1 MKKKIVCLA
10 LILAVVLCG
19 CGSSNSNTQDTS
31 QTDNTES
38 AVDNTAADS
47 DTVREVQSDKIV
59 EEYNNEEISFGGSEI
74 ICELPKGFV
83 PSDNEG
89 EYIPKDKKDLSSI
102 NQIIYDSSEDI
113 TQFTKEEYKNTID
126 SEFSETY
133 GMDIS
138 INVTQYDKIMID
150 GRPGLYIVYNYEF
163 RDQTYNTI
171 VVELYNGK
179 ESNIITF
186 LEAPGHNWMEKYAT
200 SAKTIRY
207 KDSLEN
213 GQ

>member
-10 LILAVVLCG
+10 LVIAVILCG
-19 CGSSNSNTQDTS
+19 CGSSNTTDTS
-31 QTDNTES
+31 QTDNTGS

-74 ICELPKGFV
+74 VCELPKGFV
-83 PSDNEG
+83 PSDYEG

-102 NQIIYDSSEDI
+102 NQILYDSDENI
-113 TQFTKEEYKNTID
+113 TLFTQEEYKSKID
-126 SEFSETY
+126 HEFSETY

-163 RDQTYNTI
+163 RDQTYNAI

-186 LEAPGHNWMEKYAT
+186 LEAPGHNWMEKFAD

>member
-10 LILAVVLCG
+10 LVIAVILCG
-19 CGSSNSNTQDTS
+19 CSSSNTPDTS
-31 QTDNTES
+31 QTDNTGS

-74 ICELPKGFV
+74 VCELPKGFV
-83 PSDNEG
+83 PSDYEG

-102 NQIIYDSSEDI
+102 NQILYDSDENI
-113 TQFTKEEYKNTID
+113 TLFTQEEYKNKID
-126 SEFSETY
+126 HEFSETY

-163 RDQTYNTI
+163 RDQTYNAI

-186 LEAPGHNWMEKYAT
+186 LEAPGHNWMEKFAD

>member
-1 MKKKIVCLA
+1 MTHVIHSIPPFFDKDSTVLNEPDILVGKGVVRRPDRVIIKEDKVSILDYKFGEKRKKHLYQV
-10 LILAVVLCG
+10 
-19 CGSSNSNTQDTS
+19 
-31 QTDNTES
+31 
-38 AVDNTAADS
+38 
-47 DTVREVQSDKIV
+47 
-59 EEYNNEEISFGGSEI
+59 
-74 ICELPKGFV
+74 
-83 PSDNEG
+83 
-89 EYIPKDKKDLSSI
+89 
-102 NQIIYDSSEDI
+102 
-113 TQFTKEEYKNTID
+113 EEYKNKID
-126 SEFSETY
+126 HEFSETY

-186 LEAPGHNWMEKYAT
+186 LEAPGHNWMEKYAE

>member
-10 LILAVVLCG
+10 LVIAVILCG
-19 CGSSNSNTQDTS
+19 CGSSNTPDTS
-31 QTDNTES
+31 QSDNTGS

-74 ICELPKGFV
+74 VCELPKGFV
-83 PSDNEG
+83 PSDYEG

-102 NQIIYDSSEDI
+102 NQILYDSDENI
-113 TQFTKEEYKNTID
+113 TLYTQEEYKNKID
-126 SEFSETY
+126 HEFSETY

-163 RDQTYNTI
+163 RDEVYNTI

-186 LEAPGHNWMEKYAT
+186 LEAPGRNWMEKYAE

>member
-1 MKKKIVCLA
+1 MKKRIVCLV
-10 LILAVVLCG
+10 LIAIMVLSG
-19 CGSSNSNTQDTS
+19 CGNSNVDTS

-38 AVDNTAADS
+38 AVDKTAADS
-47 DTVREVQSDKIV
+47 DTVIKEVKSDKIV
-59 EEYNNEEISFGGSEI
+59 EEYNESEYNFGGSEI
-74 ICELPKGFV
+74 VCELPKGFV
-83 PSDNEG
+83 PSDYEG

-102 NQIIYDSSEDI
+102 NQILYDSDEDI
-113 TQFTKEEYKNTID
+113 TKYTKEEYKNKID

-138 INVTQYDKIMID
+138 IDVTQYDRIMID
-150 GRPGLYIVYNYEF
+150 GRPGLYIVYNYDF
-163 RDQTYNTI
+163 REQHYDAI

-186 LEAPGHNWMEKYAT
+186 LQAPGRDWMEKYAE

-207 KDSLEN
+207 KDAIEN

>member
-10 LILAVVLCG
+10 LVIAVILCG
-19 CGSSNSNTQDTS
+19 CGSSNTTDTS
-31 QTDNTES
+31 QKENAGS

-59 EEYNNEEISFGGSEI
+59 EEYNNEDISFGGSEI
-74 ICELPKGFV
+74 VCELPKGFV
-83 PSDNEG
+83 PSDYEG

-102 NQIIYDSSEDI
+102 NQIIYDSDENI
-113 TQFTKEEYKNTID
+113 TLFTQEEYKNKID
-126 SEFSETY
+126 HEFSETY

-163 RDQTYNTI
+163 RDQTYNAI

-186 LEAPGHNWMEKYAT
+186 LEAPGHNWMEKFAD

>member
-10 LILAVVLCG
+10 LVIAVILCG
-19 CGSSNSNTQDTS
+19 CGSSNTPDTS
-31 QTDNTES
+31 QSDNTGS

-74 ICELPKGFV
+74 VCELPKGFV
-83 PSDNEG
+83 PSDYEG

-102 NQIIYDSSEDI
+102 NQILYDSDENI
-113 TQFTKEEYKNTID
+113 TLYTQEEYKNKID
-126 SEFSETY
+126 HEFSETY

-163 RDQTYNTI
+163 RDEVYNTI